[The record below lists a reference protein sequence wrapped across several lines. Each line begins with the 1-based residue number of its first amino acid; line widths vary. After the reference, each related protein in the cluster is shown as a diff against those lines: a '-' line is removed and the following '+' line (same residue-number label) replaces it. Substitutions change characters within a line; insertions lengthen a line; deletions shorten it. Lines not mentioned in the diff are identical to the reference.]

1 MNHANS
7 FAESIAQL
15 IVAQVAPAEL
25 PIFDDLAALY
35 FADPTPPDFSTTPYP
50 DPLSMGLGELLVAVT
65 PAATAVAIY
74 ALASFA
80 KQPAASPSG
89 WSEQQKTWQRAFN
102 YENGLTKLLHA
113 IPPQHPGYSELL
125 VFQARFMENLQQA
138 RRYGDTLELQSA
150 RFQLL
155 EQLNHLALTTV
166 GESFNALCGMAGG
179 IGPAKWQE
187 LHENGFRVA
196 RTFGMTE
203 ETAEQITNTMVTAFL
218 AVLWGEPGE

>member
-1 MNHANS
+1 MNHADS

-25 PIFDDLAALY
+25 PVFDDLAALY

-74 ALASFA
+74 ALASLT
-80 KQPAASPSG
+80 KQPAAPPSG
-89 WSEQQKTWQRAFN
+89 WSEQQEIWQRTFD
-102 YENGLTKLLHA
+102 YESGLTRLLHA
-113 IPPQHPGYSELL
+113 IPPQHPTYSELL
-125 VFQARFMENLQQA
+125 VFQARFMENRQQA

-196 RTFGMTE
+196 QTFGMTE
-203 ETAEQITNTMVTAFL
+203 ETAEQIANTMMTAFL
-218 AVLWGEPGE
+218 AVLWGEER

>member
-35 FADPTPPDFSTTPYP
+35 FADPTPPDLSTTSYP

-80 KQPAASPSG
+80 KQPAAPPSG
-89 WSEQQKTWQRAFN
+89 WSEQQEIWQRTFD
-102 YENGLTKLLHA
+102 YESGLTRLLYA
-113 IPPQHPGYSELL
+113 IPPQHPTYSELL
-125 VFQARFMENLQQA
+125 VFQARLMENRQQA
-138 RRYGDTLELQSA
+138 RRYGDTLELQAA